1 MKKKPT
7 RGAPR
12 GASSEAVVRRI
23 MREAAPTVAFEQKR
37 ARAELAANL
46 KAALALRNW
55 TGMELARRIGVER
68 QAVYKLLAGKQ
79 GLSLDNLARVANA
92 LGMSLH
98 VSLRTPPATKP
109 MPKDPDQHGE
119 ESAARRG

>member
-7 RGAPR
+7 RGAQR

-37 ARAELAANL
+37 ARAEVAQNMRAS
-46 KAALALRNW
+46 LALRNW
-55 TGMELARRIGVER
+55 TGMELARRLGVER
-68 QAVYKLLAGKQ
+68 QAVYKMLAGKQ
-79 GLSLDNLARVANA
+79 GLSVENLARVANA

-109 MPKDPDQHGE
+109 MPRDPDQHGE
-119 ESAARRG
+119 DLAARQG